1 MNRIFLTS
9 VVLLTLFLASLP
21 TLVHAESAQAGAFH
35 ELIGMEV
42 RNLQNE
48 KLGTIQAIIAD
59 VANGRIAEVV
69 VNAGGGFAGMGG
81 RLMALPPRTLAPD
94 FTDKV
99 MRVNVSK
106 SRFEAGPRFDSSHM
120 KEATQ
125 RAKIA
130 EVIRYYG
137 LEPWFALD
145 GQKVEKNSPI
155 LQLGH
160 LERTSHIL
168 DMPVQSTNGE
178 YLGMVETLFMDVP
191 KGFLYH
197 VIVADSSRSLPP
209 RVLQARSLRYN
220 RSKNGLIW
228 DASYIDIADKPL
240 FQWNGSDKKSFQQEN
255 FVNREEAAG
264 SPGKPLRQG
273 SDARDRD
280 KTARI
285 RAAIQADP
293 SLSGAAK
300 NVEIATW
307 HSLTTLRGNVP
318 TSAIRQKIGEI
329 AQNAGRPENVSNLIQ
344 VGGASR

>member
-1 MNRIFLTS
+1 MKNRSLSS
-9 VVLLTLFLASLP
+9 VILASLSLMLLP
-21 TLVHAESAQAGAFH
+21 ISSRAEFRQEETFH

-48 KLGTIQAIIAD
+48 KLGRIQAIIAD
-59 VANGRIAEVV
+59 VANGRIVEVV

-81 RLMALPPRTLAPD
+81 KLLALPPRALAPD

-99 MRVNVSK
+99 LRVDVSK

-130 EVIRYYG
+130 DVIRYYG
-137 LEPWFALD
+137 LAPWFALD
-145 GQKVEKNSPI
+145 GQKVEKNGAI

-160 LERTSHIL
+160 LERTSQIL
-168 DMPVQSTNGE
+168 DLPVHSSKGD
-178 YLGMVETLFMDVP
+178 YLGMVNTLFMDVP

-197 VIVADSSRSLPP
+197 VIVADPSRSLPH

-220 RSKNGLIW
+220 TAKTGLIW
-228 DASYIDIADKPL
+228 DASYVDVADKPL
-240 FQWNGSDKKSFQQEN
+240 FQWNGDDRRTFKQEA
-255 FVNREEAAG
+255 FVNRDLGVAA
-264 SPGKPLRQG
+264 GKPLRQG

-293 SLSGAAK
+293 TLSAAAG

-307 HSLTTLRGNVP
+307 HSLTTLRGNVN
-318 TSAIRQKIGEI
+318 TSAIREKIGEI
-329 AQNAGRPENVSNLIQ
+329 AQNAGRAENVSNLIQ